1 MSVNAV
7 ENLSNQVSAIDKN
20 GQDDQALRRAAKQFE
35 AVLLMQLTSALNSS
49 GADDEGLLF
58 GSDGGSDLAK
68 KMFSEH
74 LATAMADAG
83 GIGLSDAILE
93 QFGVSPN
100 GKLQNKHPFSNAMAA
115 VREIRQNNSP
125 NKISG
130 SELINRSAKAEPVFD
145 NLGTGDLNS
154 VEIISVASDADFE
167 QEDWRK
173 PFNNVEEVNFKNPL
187 EGISNSVVISP
198 KNSMNTSAELSF
210 QMPTVGRIS
219 SEFGNRFHPIDKK
232 TKFHGGIDIAAPRGT
247 PINAAADGI
256 VKFSGRKGGY
266 GNMVIIEHADGRI
279 TRYAHA
285 DKLLVKKGDKVSMG
299 DQIATVGSTGK
310 ATGPHL
316 HFEVRVN
323 GKPVNPFSVLSNVLP
338 KSADR

>member
-1 MSVNAV
+1 MSVSAV
-7 ENLSNQVSAIDKN
+7 ENLSNQVSAVEKN
-20 GQDDQALRRAAKQFE
+20 GQNDQALRRAAKQFE

-49 GADDEGLLF
+49 SADDEGLLF

-100 GKLQNKHPFSNAMAA
+100 GKVSGKSPFSNAMAA
-115 VREIRQNNSP
+115 VREIRQDNSF
-125 NKISG
+125 NKVSG
-130 SELINRSAKAEPVFD
+130 SELINKSAKAEPVID
-145 NLGTGDLNS
+145 DLGTGGMNS
-154 VEIISVASDADFE
+154 AQIISVASDADYK
-167 QEDWRK
+167 QEEWRK
-173 PFNNVEEVNFKNPL
+173 PFRNVEEVSLKNPL
-187 EGISNSVVISP
+187 AGISNSVVISP
-198 KNSMNTSAELSF
+198 KSSMNTSAELNF

-219 SEFGNRFHPIDKK
+219 SKFGNRFHPIDKK

-247 PINAAADGI
+247 PIKAAADGI
-256 VKFSGRKGGY
+256 VKFSGRRGGY
-266 GNMVIIEHADGRI
+266 GKMVIIEHSDGRI

-285 DKLLVKKGDKVSMG
+285 DKLLVKKGDKVSGG

-316 HFEVRVN
+316 HFEVREK
-323 GKPVNPFSVLSNVLP
+323 GKPINPFNVLSNVLP
-338 KSADR
+338 RSADR